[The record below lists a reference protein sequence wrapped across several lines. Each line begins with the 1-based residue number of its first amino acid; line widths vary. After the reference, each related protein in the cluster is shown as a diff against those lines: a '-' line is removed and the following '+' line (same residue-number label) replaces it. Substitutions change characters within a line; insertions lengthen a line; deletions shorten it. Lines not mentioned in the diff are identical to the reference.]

1 MRGEMSTGVLVASS
15 ILVSRMLAPLSS
27 VTGVLN
33 RWQQA
38 RMASDGLD
46 QLMRL
51 PVDHA
56 EDGSRIHRPV
66 IEGRY
71 DFSDAVFSY
80 DGKTPRFRSGNCR
93 SRPVSASPSWGA
105 TARASRR
112 CCRLCRV

>member
-1 MRGEMSTGVLVASS
+1 
-15 ILVSRMLAPLSS
+15 MLAPLSS

-38 RMASDGLD
+38 KMASDGLD

-56 EDGSRIHRPV
+56 EDGSRVHRPV

-71 DFSDAVFSY
+71 DFSEAVFSY
-80 DGKTPRFRSGNCR
+80 DGKTPALQVKKLQIAAGERIAILGRNGAGKSTLLQALSGLTE
-93 SRPVSASPSWGA
+93 PVSG
-105 TARASRR
+105 
-112 CCRLCRV
+112 RLLLDDVAWPT